1 MATTKSRIQVKERL
15 QGHDSL
21 RPSPKVDGPSV
32 PKENVEMVE
41 LAANH
46 LQKDI
51 SKCYGWML

>member
-1 MATTKSRIQVKERL
+1 MVQRRLKKRMER
-15 QGHDSL
+15 HDSL

-32 PKENVEMVE
+32 PKENVEIVE

-51 SKCYGWML
+51 SKSYG

>member
-1 MATTKSRIQVKERL
+1 MVQRRLKKRIER
-15 QGHDSL
+15 HDSL

-51 SKCYGWML
+51 SKCYGWMV

>member
-1 MATTKSRIQVKERL
+1 MVQRRL
-15 QGHDSL
+15 KKRMQRHDSL
-21 RPSPKVDGPSV
+21 RPRPKVDGPSV

-51 SKCYGWML
+51 SKCYGRINGIM